1 MKKVPSGK
9 GFLIR
14 RSAGEEHTQ
23 LYLTDAEGKVL
34 KQAVVQNTELPEVVV
49 VDGFLEKNP
58 NFIATHGDLVTAFI
72 KKGNPFVNII
82 KKNVDTKSID
92 EKGQPIYIIDDDKVR
107 NAFHRLYS
115 QDTKF
120 PIAINASIGY
130 FGQYE
135 SKASYKDLLEFLGR
149 HFKVKEQELRLREKI
164 INERKIP
171 IYQSAGHKG
180 HKNPENGKINCNLES
195 TVPNTCVVGGVEA
208 NSNELHLVNSSV
220 EYITHTAPF
229 EYKVSYNEKGI
240 NITGGDPSV
249 AGVNFTYAQM
259 GLKTPEEIRAYQSGL
274 PSIIKGNSFATPYE
288 LARKTLGEIPKFIS
302 EHANKVPPLPKALL
316 EQAKR
321 LGILEQ
327 SGDCSLA
334 TKFKPRKHG
343 ESLSVNPVKHYYD
356 WFLNENGGG

>member
-1 MKKVPSGK
+1 MNKTYLREVENMRRQAAWTNFPQQMRLWTQAELKRIINTVNAELPSDVKKVPYRK

-14 RSAGEEHTQ
+14 RPAGAGEEHTQ
-23 LYLTDAEGKVL
+23 LYLTDAEDKVL
-34 KQAVVQNTELPEVVV
+34 EKAVVQNLELPEVVV

-58 NFIATHGDLVTAFI
+58 NFIATHGDLVTTFI
-72 KKGNPFVNII
+72 KKGNPFVRIS

-120 PIAINASIGY
+120 PIAINASTGY
-130 FGQYE
+130 LGQYE
-135 SKASYKDLLEFLGR
+135 SKASYKDLLESLGR

-180 HKNPENGKINCNLES
+180 HKDPENGKINCNLES

-220 EYITHTAPF
+220 
-229 EYKVSYNEKGI
+229 
-240 NITGGDPSV
+240 
-249 AGVNFTYAQM
+249 
-259 GLKTPEEIRAYQSGL
+259 
-274 PSIIKGNSFATPYE
+274 
-288 LARKTLGEIPKFIS
+288 
-302 EHANKVPPLPKALL
+302 
-316 EQAKR
+316 
-321 LGILEQ
+321 
-327 SGDCSLA
+327 
-334 TKFKPRKHG
+334 
-343 ESLSVNPVKHYYD
+343 
-356 WFLNENGGG
+356 